1 MWVWPVLVTV
11 DVCCESECL
20 VAGPVLSWSRHLT
33 QWTSQWEP
41 EWEQAARALARRVTD
56 TADHKHDRNTGTRHS
71 PASGLGLRW
80 ASWRDPE
87 LVTSLGWWGPPGAD
101 QAPMCAQVC
110 ANQMLADTAPGPSLP
125 LRRCKQPF
133 LGHISQ
139 HQRDSSGVWHFYAR
153 PWCQCSFVI
162 NAQLTLAALVW
173 MKSCLDPPDP
183 GPSHCLL
190 YPANMIIYTGPCQDH
205 GVEEN
210 TISVP
215 AMMARQLA
223 AKQGSD
229 AGFESL
235 KSHRGVDCKRLRGVV
250 WGIPWDLIQA
260 SSANKYPAFDSELR
274 PHLSWRQLMRPA
286 RPGTSVNLYRV
297 RHIINL
303 SFL

>member
-1 MWVWPVLVTV
+1 MCVVSLSAWWRGRCSVGPGTWHSEHLRESQPVSTG
-11 DVCCESECL
+11 SP
-20 VAGPVLSWSRHLT
+20 GPGEWRT
-33 QWTSQWEP
+33 QLITNTTGTQEP
-41 EWEQAARALARRVTD
+41 D
-56 TADHKHDRNTGTRHS
+56 TARPPDS
-71 PASGLGLRW
+71 ASGEP
-80 ASWRDPE
+80 RD
-87 LVTSLGWWGPPGAD
+87 VTPGWWPHIGWSEAPGAD